1 MRSPALDVK
10 VDLLEHLERAVRLRR
25 VLHFQHRAAALGA
38 RGKAEVNA
46 LPLGR
51 HLDRHHLLEQL
62 DAALHLRGLGRLV
75 AEAIDEHLHARDFFV
90 LLSLGLAQAFEHGVA
105 LLDVLAVVA
114 DVVGQLPQVN
124 VGDARDDRIE
134 EVAVV
139 RDEND
144 RVGIGAEIFLE
155 PVAGLEIEV
164 VGRLVEQQQVRPSE
178 QQLGERDSHL
188 PAAGERFAAAG
199 RRPRC

>member
-1 MRSPALDVK
+1 MCRSTFSKTFD
-10 VDLLEHLERAVRLRR
+10 RAVRLGR
-25 VLHFQHRAAALGA
+25 VLHFQHRAPALGA
-38 RGKAEVNA
+38 GRKAEMDA

-51 HLDRHHLLEQL
+51 HLDRHDLLEQL

-90 LLSLGLAQAFEHGVA
+90 LLALGLAQAFEHGVA

-114 DVVGQLPQVN
+114 DVVGQLAQVN

-155 PVAGLEIEV
+155 PVAGFEIEV
-164 VGRLVEQQQVRPSE
+164 IGRLVEQQQVRASE
-178 QQLGERDSHL
+178 QELGQRDTHL
-188 PAAGERFAAAG
+188 PAAGERFAAADRH
-199 RRPRC
+199 RRC